1 MANEKSNNVRI
12 LQSTQKNKLPPIAH
26 AAIGFLAG
34 AALII
39 VAGLG
44 YFYLSSDEYSNSEPT
59 STRQDQKPDQ
69 EQSLSSNPVAEH
81 EEVLVHRQDD
91 NAQAQQDV
99 EFEYPKDS
107 DHIYSKEISTAFN
120 HATSEKVGLK
130 NQDQNSNSPFE
141 ITQVKPQIVQQKPT
155 TIKNP
160 VPSTIVK
167 PQAKAT
173 QSVSAK
179 AEKPPVKST
188 PVEESY
194 EEPMGG
200 TQVSETRRPKVIATT
215 TPTAA
220 TVEP

>member
-44 YFYLSSDEYSNSEPT
+44 YFYLSSDESSNSEPT

-91 NAQAQQDV
+91 NAQQDA
-99 EFEYPKDS
+99 ELEDPKDS
-107 DHIYSKEISTAFN
+107 DHIYSKEISKAFN
-120 HATSEKVGLK
+120 HAASEKVGLK

-141 ITQVKPQIVQQKPT
+141 ITQAKPQIVQQKPT
-155 TIKNP
+155 AIKNP

-167 PQAKAT
+167 PQAKIT

-200 TQVSETRRPKVIATT
+200 IQVSETRRPKVVATT

-220 TVEP
+220 TAEP

>member
-44 YFYLSSDEYSNSEPT
+44 YFYLSSDESSNSEPT

-91 NAQAQQDV
+91 NAQQDA
-99 EFEYPKDS
+99 ELEDPKDS

-141 ITQVKPQIVQQKPT
+141 ITQAKPQIVQQKPT
-155 TIKNP
+155 AIKNQAL
-160 VPSTIVK
+160 STIVK

-179 AEKPPVKST
+179 AEKPPVKSA

-200 TQVSETRRPKVIATT
+200 IQVSETRRPKVVATT